1 MKSYVALGNLKYS
14 CDLTLPQETSLSVG
28 KWELA
33 VASIV
38 YLGYFEESCPIV
50 LQATVCH
57 SDYMNFENVNVD
69 CKTILQQHLSH
80 TASQSSAIHFQLAWH
95 PVNRA
100 SQSIS
105 FSIKDASSSVTTPKA
120 ISKDIFCNIHFFLRR
135 IA

>member
-1 MKSYVALGNLKYS
+1 MKSYVASGNLKYG
-14 CDLTLPQETSLSVG
+14 CDLSLPQGTALSEG

-38 YLGYFEESCPIV
+38 YLGAFEESCPLV
-50 LQATVCH
+50 LQANICH
-57 SDYMNFENVNVD
+57 SDYINFENVIVD

-80 TASQSSAIHFQLAWH
+80 TASQSAIHFQLAWH

-105 FSIKDASSSVTTPKA
+105 FSIKDATSSVVSPKS
-120 ISKDIFCNIHFFLRR
+120 ITRDIFCNIHFFLRR